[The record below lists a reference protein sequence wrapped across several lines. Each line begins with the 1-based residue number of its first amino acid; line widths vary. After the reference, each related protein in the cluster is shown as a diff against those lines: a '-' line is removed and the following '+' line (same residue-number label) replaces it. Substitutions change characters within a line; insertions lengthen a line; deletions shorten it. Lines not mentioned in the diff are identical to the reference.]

1 MTITIVQSLGD
12 VLVIS
17 VMCVV
22 LLCLCVNHMFKK
34 TPEERL
40 PVYNLPRL
48 PLYSLDPPLDPTLPK
63 YVEVVTN

>member
-17 VMCVV
+17 VMCII
-22 LLCLCVNHMFKK
+22 LLCMCVNHMFKK
-34 TPEERL
+34 TQEVVL
-40 PVYNLPRL
+40 PVYNLPR
-48 PLYSLDPPLDPTLPK
+48 YSLDPPRDPTLPK

>member
-17 VMCVV
+17 VMCII
-22 LLCLCVNHMFKK
+22 LLCMCVNHMFKK
-34 TPEERL
+34 TPEVVL
-40 PVYNLPRL
+40 PVYNLPR
-48 PLYSLDPPLDPTLPK
+48 YSLDPPPDPTLPK